1 MINVL
6 FIVMSL
12 RRAGAET
19 QVVDMVNALRDPELQ
34 CQLLCFEADLSQRD
48 RLSDA
53 VRFHHVPRRSKY
65 DRSFISGIARIIDRE
80 QIDVV
85 YATME
90 FSILVGWLSIRCAR
104 RKPRLI
110 GAIHTTLFRNIK
122 EQLHDRLIYQWIF
135 RQCDSIVFVC
145 QKQADIWV
153 ARYPFLGKNSTV
165 IHNGID
171 LSWFSDGF
179 RDEKA
184 GDSSDRFAVPAD
196 AYIISCIAGFRPE
209 KRHDLLLAAF
219 GRLDA
224 NTHLYLAGD
233 GVLRS
238 SIVSLVHQMGLQQ
251 RVHFLGNIEDVRPLL
266 RVTDITVLASTAV
279 ETFSI
284 AMLESMAMGVPMVA
298 PDIGGLSEA
307 IVHDQTGW
315 IYPAGDVDR
324 LAGLLEQGSR
334 DRAKLKIMGTL
345 ARQTVEKYYSR
356 DVMADSIISLLRNV
370 AGEPCRTSIQSYD

>member
-1 MINVL
+1 MMKVL
-6 FIVMSL
+6 FIVPSL

-19 QVVDMVNALRDPELQ
+19 QVVDLLNALRDPEIQ
-34 CQLLCFEADLSQRD
+34 CQLLCFQPDLSQRD
-48 RLSDA
+48 RIPEA

-65 DRSFISGIARIIDRE
+65 DLSYISAIARIIDKE
-80 QIDVV
+80 EIDVV
-85 YATME
+85 HCTLE
-90 FSILVGWLSIRCAR
+90 FSVLIGWLSIRLAR
-104 RKPRLI
+104 RTPRLI
-110 GAIHTTLFRNIK
+110 GAIHTTLIRGFK

-135 RQCDSIVFVC
+135 RQCDRIVFVC
-145 QKQADIWV
+145 QKQADFWLE
-153 ARYPFLGKNSTV
+153 RYPFLRKNSTV

-171 LSWFSDGF
+171 LERFSGNF

-184 GDSSDRFAVPAD
+184 SDFPGRFALSAD
-196 AYIISCIAGFRPE
+196 VYIISCIAGFRPE
-209 KRHDLLLAAF
+209 KRHDLLLAAYC
-219 GRLDA
+219 RLDTNA
-224 NTHLYLAGD
+224 HLYLAGD
-233 GVLRS
+233 GALRS
-238 SIVSLVHQMGLQQ
+238 SVESLVDRMGLQD

-266 RVTDITVLASTAV
+266 LATHITVLASTAV

-324 LAGLLEQGSR
+324 LTGLLAQGAR
-334 DRAKLKIMGTL
+334 DRAKLKAMGVL

-356 DVMADSIISLLRNV
+356 DVMAESTASLLRSV
-370 AGEPCRTSIQSYD
+370 AGGVRQRLPEIP

>member
-1 MINVL
+1 MMKVL
-6 FIVMSL
+6 FIVPSL

-19 QVVDMVNALRDPELQ
+19 QVVDLVNALRDPEIQ
-34 CQLLCFEADLSQRD
+34 CQLLCFQPDLSQRD
-48 RLSDA
+48 RIPDA

-65 DRSFISGIARIIDRE
+65 DISYISGIARIIDRE
-80 QIDVV
+80 EIDVIHC
-85 YATME
+85 TLE
-90 FSILVGWLSIRCAR
+90 FSVLVGWLSIRRAR
-104 RKPRLI
+104 RTPRLI
-110 GAIHTTLFRNIK
+110 GAIHTTLIRNLK

-145 QKQADIWV
+145 QKQADFWLE
-153 ARYPFLGKNSTV
+153 RYPFLAMNSTV

-171 LSWFSDGF
+171 LERFSGDF
-179 RDEKA
+179 RHQKA
-184 GDSSDRFAVPAD
+184 SDIPGHLAVPAD

-224 NTHLYLAGD
+224 KAHLYLAGD
-233 GVLRS
+233 GALRS
-238 SIVSLVHQMGLQQ
+238 SVESLVDQMGLQE
-251 RVHFLGNIEDVRPLL
+251 RVHFLGIIDDVRPLL
-266 RVTDITVLASTAV
+266 LATDITVLASTAV

-324 LAGLLEQGSR
+324 LAGLLAKGAQ
-334 DRAKLKIMGTL
+334 DRAKLKAMGAL
-345 ARQTVEKYYSR
+345 ARQRVEKYFSR
-356 DVMADSIISLLRNV
+356 DVMADSTASLLRTV
-370 AGEPCRTSIQSYD
+370 AGAPLRTSL

>member
-1 MINVL
+1 MMKVL
-6 FIVMSL
+6 FIVPSL

-19 QVVDMVNALRDPELQ
+19 QVVDLVNALRDPEIL
-34 CQLLCFEADLSQRD
+34 CQLVCFQPDLSQRD
-48 RLSDA
+48 RVPEA
-53 VRFHHVPRRSKY
+53 VRFHHVPRRGKY
-65 DRSFISGIARIIDRE
+65 DLSFIRGIAHIIDRE
-80 QIDVV
+80 DIDVV
-85 YATME
+85 HCTLE
-90 FSILVGWLSIRCAR
+90 FSVLVGWLSIRRAR
-104 RKPRLI
+104 RKPCLI
-110 GAIHTTLFRNIK
+110 GAIHTTLIRNLK

-135 RQCDSIVFVC
+135 RQCNSIIFVC
-145 QKQADIWV
+145 QKQADFWI
-153 ARYPFLGKNSTV
+153 ARYPFLAKNSTV

-171 LSWFSDGF
+171 LARFSGTF

-184 GDSSDRFAVPAD
+184 SDLPGRLALPAD

-224 NTHLYLAGD
+224 NAHLYLAGD
-233 GVLRS
+233 GALRCS
-238 SIVSLVHQMGLQQ
+238 VESLADQMGLQD

-266 RVTDITVLASTAV
+266 LVTDITVLASKS

-324 LAGLLEQGSR
+324 LAGLLAQGAR
-334 DRAKLKIMGTL
+334 DRAKLKAMGAL

-356 DVMADSIISLLRNV
+356 DVMADSTASLLRSV
-370 AGEPCRTSIQSYD
+370 AGWPRRKPL